1 MTYLT
6 DAERQFVH
14 EQTADV
20 LEKVGVGYNT
30 PLAIDLIE
38 RPAPQVDRAS

>member
-20 LEKVGVGYNT
+20 LEKVGVGFST
-30 PLAIDLIE
+30 P
-38 RPAPQVDRAS
+38 PASELPEARVRRRESA